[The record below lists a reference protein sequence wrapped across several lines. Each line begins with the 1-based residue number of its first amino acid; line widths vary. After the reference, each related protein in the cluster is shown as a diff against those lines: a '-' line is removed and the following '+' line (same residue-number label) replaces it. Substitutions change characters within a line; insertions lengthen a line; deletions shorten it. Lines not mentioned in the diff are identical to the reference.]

1 MKTGN
6 AVKFGAL
13 GKNNVER
20 KHAKLTRDKS
30 NDEIY
35 ESVIINRKFN
45 NFE

>member
-1 MKTGN
+1 MKTEN
-6 AVKFGAL
+6 AVKFGVL
-13 GKNNVER
+13 RKNNVER